1 MDITDIIYATTCKE
15 QKRACNVSYSN
26 GTTDIIM
33 SGIGELYN
41 ELCQVSNR
49 GRYFMID
56 RSSFICENNIIM
68 INPSKKVLVMAFDSL
83 NIPHKELSSFSDDVL
98 RRLRNA
104 ISE

>member
-15 QKRACNVSYSN
+15 QKGACNVSYSN

-68 INPSKKVLVMAFDSL
+68 INPSKKLLVMAFDSL
-83 NIPHKELSSFSDDVL
+83 NIPHKVLSLFSDDVL
-98 RRLRNA
+98 RRLRKA

>member
-1 MDITDIIYATTCKE
+1 MIISDIIFATTCKDRPGFC
-15 QKRACNVSYSN
+15 QVSYN
-26 GTTDIIM
+26 DGTTDIIGR
-33 SGIGELYN
+33 GIGELYN

-83 NIPHKELSSFSDDVL
+83 NIPHKELLSFSDDVL